1 MDVFGA
7 PKVGSAAAIGS
18 RYGNISG
25 TSTDI
30 IYPVSKLVNGQ
41 FQEGRTVEF
50 NWKSDKH
57 RHWHPRSTRLV
68 HELQF
73 KFGEVDETCA
83 AVTTGPAA
91 SAGVRPSKSVRLTA
105 LPGHALYGNGQARF
119 AQNSVV
125 LENQNHL
132 YDASMVQLLTTQN
145 IEGPSTSGSNML
157 TSLRKDTG
165 LSTGILRGSQAA
177 GESENFALLP
187 VTPATYAKNDM
198 AAATYET
205 LDSADSIADAMRK
218 LRTGGTAKTFTGL
231 TVKTAVAKAET
242 PDQSKE
248 LTIVATLSSDS
259 ATAAEQVAQVDEII
273 AKKGSVTLGG
283 GKKFT
288 LPGGAQSA
296 TASILDADLVDKTAS
311 NPAGQDLAVIL
322 QCAGPVTASGDITAG
337 TTLTFSADDPDA
349 ANAKFSASNLTLA
362 ELSQLLTVKAKG
374 DTYKATT
381 PNPKCE
387 ILHMSLDSNN
397 VVTVQVSEPV
407 MLSTWQH
414 NYAVGP
420 SDYGLFLTVSPDW
433 RKTLLFDHSGQY
445 GCGSDGAIING
456 SNSSL
461 EGLPS
466 GSNVNA
472 RQIYCQV
479 KSVELHVGY
488 VHPSEPYIPPSQS
501 IRYSPIQVTRRK
513 VEGTSLAET
522 FVVPP
527 STKSVMIFL
536 EQDASHVCI
545 DAELDSKAGAGIN
558 VLGSTD
564 TTGTGDSTADRTGA
578 QHGGTF
584 LFDSNDIYASRDLS
598 TDPRRVKT
606 ASHSGVEST
615 RPYALESLQCQ
626 LGGQIQPR
634 EMLTEMNPRDG
645 KMSRAWNLYTTF
657 IGRSQGY
664 RGSVMSYAEFCGR
677 HSANYASGPGCGDR
691 GSFFLFDMQQPPG
704 SLATD
709 LQVRGT
715 FKGDVQSAAKQRIV
729 VVAISDSIMNIGW
742 QAPSETPVMTQVAPI
757 VG

>member
-1 MDVFGA
+1 
-7 PKVGSAAAIGS
+7 
-18 RYGNISG
+18 
-25 TSTDI
+25 
-30 IYPVSKLVNGQ
+30 VSKLVNGQ

-68 HELQF
+68 HEFQF

-83 AVTTGPAA
+83 AVTTGPAT
-91 SAGVRPSKSVRLTA
+91 SAGTRPSKSVRFTA

-119 AQNSVV
+119 VQNSVV

-165 LSTGILRGSQAA
+165 LSTGILRGSQAPS
-177 GESENFALLP
+177 ESENFALLP
-187 VTPATYAKNDM
+187 VTPAAYAKNDM
-198 AAATYET
+198 AAATYAT
-205 LDSADSIADAMRK
+205 LDSGDTIADAMRK
-218 LRTGGTAKTFTGL
+218 LRAGGAAKTLTGL
-231 TVKTAVAKAET
+231 TLKTAVAKAAA
-242 PDQSKE
+242 PDTSKE
-248 LTIVATLSSDS
+248 LTIVTTLSSDS
-259 ATAAEQVAQVDEII
+259 ATATEQVDLFDEIM

-283 GKKFT
+283 GKNFT
-288 LPGGAQSA
+288 LPDGTQSN
-296 TASILDADLVDKTAS
+296 TAKIVDADLANSSVTD
-311 NPAGQDLAVIL
+311 PAGQDLAIIL
-322 QCAGPVTASGDITAG
+322 RCAGPVTASGDITAG

-349 ANAKFSASNLTLA
+349 ANAKFNASNLTLT
-362 ELSQLLTVKAKG
+362 ELAQLLTVKAKG

-397 VVTVQVSEPV
+397 VVTVQVSEPI

-414 NYAVGP
+414 NFAIGP

-445 GCGSDGAIING
+445 GCGSAGAIING
-456 SNSSL
+456 NDSSL
-461 EGLPS
+461 EGLPT

-564 TTGTGDSTADRTGA
+564 TAGTGDTTADRTGT
-578 QHGGTF
+578 QHAGTF

-598 TDPRRVKT
+598 TDPRRVNT
-606 ASHSGVEST
+606 TSHSGVEST
-615 RPYALESLQCQ
+615 RPYALQSLQVQ

-634 EMLTEMNPRDG
+634 EMLTEMDPRDG
-645 KMSRAWNLYTTF
+645 KMSRAWNLYTQF

-715 FKGDVQSAAKQRIV
+715 FRGNIQTEAKQRIV

>member
-68 HELQF
+68 HEFQF

-83 AVTTGPAA
+83 AVTTGPAT
-91 SAGVRPSKSVRLTA
+91 SAGTRPSKSVRFTA

-119 AQNSVV
+119 VQNSVV

-165 LSTGILRGSQAA
+165 LSTGILRGSQAPS
-177 GESENFALLP
+177 ESENFALLP
-187 VTPATYAKNDM
+187 VTPAAYAKNDM
-198 AAATYET
+198 AAATYAT
-205 LDSADSIADAMRK
+205 LDSGDTIADAMRK
-218 LRTGGTAKTFTGL
+218 LRAGGAAKTLTGL
-231 TVKTAVAKAET
+231 TLKTAVAKAAA
-242 PDQSKE
+242 PDTSKE
-248 LTIVATLSSDS
+248 LTIVTTLSSDS
-259 ATAAEQVAQVDEII
+259 ATATEQVDLFDEIM

-283 GKKFT
+283 GKNFT
-288 LPGGAQSA
+288 LPDGTQSN
-296 TASILDADLVDKTAS
+296 TAKIVDADLANSSVTD
-311 NPAGQDLAVIL
+311 PAGQDLAIIL
-322 QCAGPVTASGDITAG
+322 RCAGPVTASGDITAG

-349 ANAKFSASNLTLA
+349 ANAKFNASNLTLT
-362 ELSQLLTVKAKG
+362 ELAQLLTVKAKG

-397 VVTVQVSEPV
+397 VVTVQVSEPI

-414 NYAVGP
+414 NFAIGP

-445 GCGSDGAIING
+445 GCGSAGAIING
-456 SNSSL
+456 NDSSL
-461 EGLPS
+461 EGLPT

-564 TTGTGDSTADRTGA
+564 TAGTGDTTADRTGT
-578 QHGGTF
+578 QHAGTF

-598 TDPRRVKT
+598 TDPRRVNT
-606 ASHSGVEST
+606 TSHSGVEST
-615 RPYALESLQCQ
+615 RPYALQSLQVQ

-634 EMLTEMNPRDG
+634 EMLTEMDPRDG
-645 KMSRAWNLYTTF
+645 KMSRAWNLYTQF

-715 FKGDVQSAAKQRIV
+715 FRGNIQTEAKQRIV